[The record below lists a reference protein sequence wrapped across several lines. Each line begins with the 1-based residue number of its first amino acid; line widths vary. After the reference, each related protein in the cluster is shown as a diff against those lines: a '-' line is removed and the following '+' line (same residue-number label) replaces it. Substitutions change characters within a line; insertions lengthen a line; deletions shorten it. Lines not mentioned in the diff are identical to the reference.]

1 MKKLFTLLTALAIM
15 MLSATAFA
23 ANEQEALADGA
34 DITGIRRMAMA
45 EPLYNQMKDGPSLAD
60 VTQAVYDASALTK
73 VYVISYGDIASNI
86 KRDTD
91 VDIRPLNHR
100 QAMKVFRLCVPKY
113 VDAYVV
119 PTIANNNR
127 KTVFFDVYQVKTDAL
142 LYRYQL
148 TADKNAEDSYMTYK
162 ALSEQF
168 FKKFDRA
175 IENQKRRKAIEAEK
189 KAKLDALLADPV
201 KRAEY
206 EKKSEEDKKK
216 AENKKVVI
224 FTAYSDTAKFLF
236 DELKARG
243 FTRLAYAS
251 GQSVGSTGHHST
263 RDFTEVLESFA
274 PYSKLYKEKD
284 WTNLY
289 EDAKLN
295 RSDYYD
301 DERQRWNVDYEK
313 WQQLVYEYDRRTA
326 DKIDDG
332 IDILIATDCLSEGQN
347 LQDADMQINL

>member
-1 MKKLFTLLTALAIM
+1 
-15 MLSATAFA
+15 
-23 ANEQEALADGA
+23 
-34 DITGIRRMAMA
+34 MAMA

-216 AENKKVVI
+216 ALAREEKRQ
-224 FTAYSDTAKFLF
+224 AAAAK
-236 DELKARG
+236 EQAAKEAEALKAQQK
-243 FTRLAYAS
+243 A
-251 GQSVGSTGHHST
+251 Q
-263 RDFTEVLESFA
+263 
-274 PYSKLYKEKD
+274 
-284 WTNLY
+284 
-289 EDAKLN
+289 AK
-295 RSDYYD
+295 
-301 DERQRWNVDYEK
+301 
-313 WQQLVYEYDRRTA
+313 A
-326 DKIDDG
+326 DKKRRKTEERAEAAARKDQER
-332 IDILIATDCLSEGQN
+332 AEKAARKEQERAAR
-347 LQDADMQINL
+347 QAA

>member
-73 VYVISYGDIASNI
+73 AYVISYGDIASNI

-216 AENKKVVI
+216 ALAREEKRQ
-224 FTAYSDTAKFLF
+224 AAAAK
-236 DELKARG
+236 EQAAMEAEALKAQQK
-243 FTRLAYAS
+243 A
-251 GQSVGSTGHHST
+251 Q
-263 RDFTEVLESFA
+263 
-274 PYSKLYKEKD
+274 
-284 WTNLY
+284 
-289 EDAKLN
+289 AK
-295 RSDYYD
+295 
-301 DERQRWNVDYEK
+301 
-313 WQQLVYEYDRRTA
+313 A
-326 DKIDDG
+326 DKKRRKMEERAEAAARKDQER
-332 IDILIATDCLSEGQN
+332 AEKAARKEQERAAR
-347 LQDADMQINL
+347 QAA